1 MVLSGGD
8 SGSGGS
14 MVGSGGWAVA
24 VDLFCCLSRILSRVV
39 VDTVII
45 LNVIVD
51 H

>member
-14 MVGSGGWAVA
+14 MVGSGGWTVG
-24 VDLFCCLSRILSRVV
+24 VDLFCTLRIILSRVV